1 MQLRIN
7 IQFKMKNY
15 ITLITV
21 LISSL
26 IIGLSFIISSQV
38 DRYQYLEK
46 DTVFDKK
53 SGTVYYTN
61 LKQYVDIK
69 GDKYQFD

>member
-1 MQLRIN
+1 LQLRIK
-7 IQFKMKNY
+7 IQIKMKNY

-21 LISSL
+21 LIASL

>member
-1 MQLRIN
+1 
-7 IQFKMKNY
+7 MKKKK
-15 ITLITV
+15 ILLFLLLIFVTKHV
-21 LISSL
+21 K
-26 IIGLSFIISSQV
+26 GH
-38 DRYQYLEK
+38 
-46 DTVFDKK
+46 VFDKK

>member
-1 MQLRIN
+1 
-7 IQFKMKNY
+7 MKNY
-15 ITLITV
+15 ITLMTV
-21 LISSL
+21 LIASL
-26 IIGLSFIISSQV
+26 IIGLSLFISSQA
-38 DRYQYLEK
+38 DRYQYIEK

>member
-1 MQLRIN
+1 MGSFFLHY
-7 IQFKMKNY
+7 KNY

-21 LISSL
+21 LIASL

>member
-1 MQLRIN
+1 
-7 IQFKMKNY
+7 MKNY

-21 LISSL
+21 FIASL

-38 DRYQYLEK
+38 DRYEYLEK

>member
-1 MQLRIN
+1 
-7 IQFKMKNY
+7 MKNY
-15 ITLITV
+15 ITLTTV
-21 LISSL
+21 LIASL
-26 IIGLSFIISSQV
+26 IIGLSLFISSQA
-38 DRYQYLEK
+38 DRYQYIEK
-46 DTVFDKK
+46 DTVFDKE